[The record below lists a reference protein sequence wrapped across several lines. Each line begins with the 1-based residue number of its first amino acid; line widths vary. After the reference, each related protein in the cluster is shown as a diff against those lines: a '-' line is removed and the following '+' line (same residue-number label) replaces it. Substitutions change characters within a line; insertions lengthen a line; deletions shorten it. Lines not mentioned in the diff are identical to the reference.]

1 MALEISGY
9 NDTFKAF
16 VDFANVGGTAI
27 ARVTDAIH
35 GGQGGFIQG
44 CPPGVVTF
52 SAFMRKQSR
61 KYPNRQ

>member
-16 VDFANVGGTAI
+16 VHFANVGGTAI

-44 CPPGVVTF
+44 CPRRCNLFGF
-52 SAFMRKQSR
+52 HA
-61 KYPNRQ
+61 